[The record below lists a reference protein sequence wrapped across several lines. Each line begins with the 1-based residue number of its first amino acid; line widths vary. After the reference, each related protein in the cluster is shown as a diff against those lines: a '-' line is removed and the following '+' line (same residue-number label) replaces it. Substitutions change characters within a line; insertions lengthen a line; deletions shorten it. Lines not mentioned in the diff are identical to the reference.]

1 MNAILI
7 IGIGNEYGHD
17 DAVGILVARA
27 LKRMIPD
34 GVTVLEQSGEAMAL
48 IGAWA
53 DAEQVALIDAV
64 FSGVPPGA
72 LHHFEVGRDPLP
84 ADLSTAST
92 HTWGVAQAVE
102 LARLLGC
109 LPHRITL
116 YGIEGVDFS
125 PGVGLSP
132 MVARSIP
139 TVVRQIQ
146 QELCPRFAL
155 ALGKRFRP
163 LTHSFSSPRPRRGA
177 SRRRGLRRR
186 TR

>member
-27 LKRMIPD
+27 VKRMILD
-34 GVTVLEQSGEAMAL
+34 SVTVLEQSGEATSLM
-48 IGAWA
+48 GAWA
-53 DAEQVALIDAV
+53 DAERVALIDAV
-64 FSGVPPGA
+64 FSGAAPGT
-72 LHHFEVGRDPLP
+72 LHRVEVGHDPLP
-84 ADLSTAST
+84 ADLFAAST
-92 HTWGVAQAVE
+92 HTLGVAQAVE

-109 LPHRITL
+109 LPHRLTL

-146 QELCPRFAL
+146 REFCPSS
-155 ALGKRFRP
+155 ALGK
-163 LTHSFSSPRPRRGA
+163 
-177 SRRRGLRRR
+177 
-186 TR
+186 